1 MANLPAIIR
10 ATRQSAM
17 AIERMQRANR
27 LVRTA
32 RWKNDLESALK
43 SYKRAERDYIRA
55 QTILDNNPL

>member
-1 MANLPAIIR
+1 
-10 ATRQSAM
+10 
-17 AIERMQRANR
+17 MQRANR